1 MQEKFLA
8 VQNGGKT
15 SLHLVK
21 SLKGCNLQARC
32 CILQNREA
40 VVSEKTPLP

>member
-32 CILQNREA
+32 CILQKRESA
-40 VVSEKTPLP
+40 VPEKTPLP